1 MAIMD
6 LLIQYGPM
14 ILIAIVGFILHRRSL
29 KSTTPSIFSSTP
41 SSLSS
46 LSSFPTLPI
55 LNSLHSLPWMSLLLT
70 QHPRVRSIL
79 RDVGQEVLDRLLPA
93 ETSAESTKPIL
104 KP

>member
-29 KSTTPSIFSSTP
+29 KSTTPSIFSSP
-41 SSLSS
+41 PSS

-79 RDVGQEVLDRLLPA
+79 RDVGQEILDRLLPA
-93 ETSAESTKPIL
+93 ETSAESTKPLL